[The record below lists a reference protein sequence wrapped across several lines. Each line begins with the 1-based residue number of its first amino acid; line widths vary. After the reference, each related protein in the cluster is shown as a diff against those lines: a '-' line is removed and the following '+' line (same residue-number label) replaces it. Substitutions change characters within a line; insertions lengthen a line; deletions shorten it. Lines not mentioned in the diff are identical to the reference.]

1 MKVNF
6 EIKNALKQ
14 NWNSHNIMENYLSS
28 RVNKK
33 RKFKELLR
41 IYYALIFS
49 ILWWSPSIHIPNL
62 GILYHRLFWWPFEL
76 KSCTLSELSN
86 SVWHF
91 IYISVFC
98 ILPLEKKLFILPD
111 PQIIFEK
118 VQWKKRKETAPIID
132 IWWFKL
138 NELLPSFWLVFQSY
152 GKLCLDTIL
161 SSINT
166 LRLLHLTSA
175 PLIWSIEKKT

>member
-62 GILYHRLFWWPFEL
+62 GILYHKLFWWPFEL
-76 KSCTLSELSN
+76 KSCTLSEFSN

-98 ILPLEKKLFILPD
+98 ILPLEKKTLYFTWSPNNLW
-111 PQIIFEK
+111 K
-118 VQWKKRKETAPIID
+118 GRVKKKKRNSTYRRYLMVQIKWTAALFLACFSKFCFFL
-132 IWWFKL
+132 W
-138 NELLPSFWLVFQSY
+138 
-152 GKLCLDTIL
+152 
-161 SSINT
+161 
-166 LRLLHLTSA
+166 
-175 PLIWSIEKKT
+175 

>member
-1 MKVNF
+1 MKQSQYHGKLSV
-6 EIKNALKQ
+6 
-14 NWNSHNIMENYLSS
+14 SS

-98 ILPLEKKLFILPD
+98 MLPLEKKLFILPD

-132 IWWFKL
+132 IWWCKL

-152 GKLCLDTIL
+152 GKHCLDTIL
-161 SSINT
+161 SSINM

-175 PLIWSIEKKT
+175 PLIWSIGKKT